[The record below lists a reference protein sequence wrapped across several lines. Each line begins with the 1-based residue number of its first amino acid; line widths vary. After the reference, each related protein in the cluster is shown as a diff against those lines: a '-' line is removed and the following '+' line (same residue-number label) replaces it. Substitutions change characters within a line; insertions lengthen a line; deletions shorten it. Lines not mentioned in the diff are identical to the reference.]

1 MSIQCWTDYPF
12 RMLGDEPN
20 KEAPIR
26 PCEVINY
33 DGDKYV
39 TVLVG
44 GGLAEIKAGYCYK
57 RPGRCGEVPQ
67 ISRFKLNRRSSWK
80 TLT

>member
-12 RMLGDEPN
+12 QMLGDIPH

-26 PCEVINY
+26 PCEIIDY

-39 TVLVG
+39 TVRVG
-44 GGLAEIKAGYCYK
+44 GGLANIKSGYCYK
-57 RPGRCGEVPQ
+57 HPGRCGKVTPV
-67 ISRFKLNRRSSWK
+67 SRFRLNRRSSWK
-80 TLT
+80 TII